1 MQLLIFILMY
11 PFLWLVSILP
21 RSLFYFVSDVFFI
34 KLYYIIGYRKKI
46 VLENLMLCFPN
57 SSNKS
62 LKKIR
67 KKFYSHLCDLFME
80 MVKTRNLSKA
90 GVKKRYQIQNIE
102 VLEGILKTKSV
113 LLVCSHYA
121 NWEWNVSINN
131 DIDEAGYAV
140 YQKIGNTYFD
150 AWIKKLRNRWNTIPI
165 TQSETI
171 KTVIENEKNGLR
183 AVYGMVADQSPPMSK
198 ANDWESFMGIEVP
211 VYKGAETLA
220 RKLDMAV
227 VFLRVSKIKRGVFQ
241 AQFIPITTEAKTKE
255 PGAITRSFLDLAE
268 AQIYEEPAYYLWT
281 HKRWKHRGKKS
292 ERNHAN

>member
-1 MQLLIFILMY
+1 MQLFIFIFMY

-21 RSLFYFVSDVFFI
+21 RSLFYLVSDVFFI
-34 KLYYIIGYRKKI
+34 KLYYFIGYRKKV
-46 VLENLMLCFPN
+46 VLENLKLCFPN
-57 SSNKS
+57 SSDKS

-67 KKFYSHLCDLFME
+67 KKFYRHLCDLFIE
-80 MVKTRNLSKA
+80 MVKTMNLSKL
-90 GVKKRYQIQNIE
+90 GVKKRYQIQNIG
-102 VLEGILKTKSV
+102 VLEEILKTKSV

-140 YQKIGNTYFD
+140 YQKIGNPYFD
-150 AWIKKLRNRWNTIPI
+150 AWIKKLRNRWNTTPI

-211 VYKGAETLA
+211 VYKGVETLA

-227 VFLRVSKIKRGVFQ
+227 IFLKVSKVKRGVFH
-241 AQFIPITTEAKTKE
+241 AQFVPITTEAKTTE
-255 PGAITRSFLDLAE
+255 PGVITRSFLNLTE

-281 HKRWKHRGKKS
+281 HKRWKHRGKKM
-292 ERNHAN
+292 EKIHIN